1 MTAQAGT
8 AAPPGRAMAN
18 APLAR
23 VLATVSDTLD
33 KITEAA
39 YVAVTAG
46 FAVIMALGVFFRYV
60 LNNSLVWSDELSL
73 ILFGWATFLAVATA
87 YLHNK
92 HFNIDLLIRAL
103 APRWQARAAVLAEG
117 LAGGYILALLV
128 ASIQALPVAA
138 RARTDALELPLTVP
152 YAAIPVAC
160 VIMLVHWARRT
171 TSGGSAGAALLKLAI
186 LVVFFALVYL
196 PVGKYV
202 PITGGT
208 RVAVLALALAI
219 PMAVGVPV
227 AFCLGLMATLYVAL
241 FGTIRFHTGAM
252 QIFYGIE
259 ILALLAVPLLILSGT
274 LMHTSGIARRL
285 VDFAQALVG
294 RIRGGLAASNVVAS
308 MIFADISGSAV
319 SDTAAIGGIMIPEMK
334 KRGYDPAFC
343 AALQGA
349 AGTLGLMLPPAIT
362 LLLYAVAMNQS
373 VSRLFAA
380 SFIPAFVVALS
391 FILVSYI
398 HARRHNYPREAVP
411 AREILPRTLRAAPG
425 VFAAVIV
432 VAGILGGV
440 FTPSEAGVVLLVYVL
455 GLTLLFYRTPPRATV
470 IDAATAAA
478 PARLGAR
485 MIYRATVEAGYIS
498 GMMLFLVATSAF
510 LGFVLAY
517 DEVAFLLAETVA
529 EITQNKYVVL
539 FLLNLVFI
547 VLGMFLEAAPIIF
560 GFLPTFMPL
569 LAQIG
574 VDPILWGVIFVI
586 NMGIGMLVPP
596 VAMTLFISSA
606 IAQVP
611 FSRAVRAAVPF
622 ILIMVLDLI
631 LVVAFP
637 QIALWLPSQI
647 FPAR

>member
-1 MTAQAGT
+1 
-8 AAPPGRAMAN
+8 MARS
-18 APLAR
+18 PLAR
-23 VLATVSDTLD
+23 LLAAASDLLD
-33 KITEAA
+33 RITEAA

-46 FAVIMALGVFFRYV
+46 FAAIMALGVFFRYV

-92 HFNIDLLIRAL
+92 HFNIDLLVRAL
-103 APRWQARAAVLAEG
+103 APRWRARAEVLAEG
-117 LAGGYILALLV
+117 LAGGYILSLLV

-171 TSGGSAGAALLKLAI
+171 TSGGSAGAALVKLII
-186 LVVFFALVYL
+186 LLAFFALVYL
-196 PVGKYV
+196 PIGKYV
-202 PITGGT
+202 PITGGL
-208 RVAVLALALAI
+208 RVAVLALALAV

-227 AFCLGLMATLYVAL
+227 AFCLGLMATLYVAV

-274 LMHTSGIARRL
+274 LMHTSGIAQRL
-285 VDFAQALVG
+285 VDFAQAIVG
-294 RIRGGLAASNVVAS
+294 RIRGGLASSNVVAS

-380 SFIPAFVVALS
+380 SFVPAFLVALS
-391 FILVSYI
+391 FMLVSYI
-398 HARRHNYPREAVP
+398 HARRHNYPRESVP
-411 AREILPRTLRAAPG
+411 GREILPRILKAAPG
-425 VFAAVIV
+425 IMAAVIV

-440 FTPSEAGVVLLVYVL
+440 FTPAEAGVVLLTYVL
-455 GLTLLFYRTPPRATV
+455 VLTLLFYRKGAAPTV
-470 IDAATAAA
+470 PDIAGSAK

-485 MIYRATVEAGYIS
+485 TIYRATVEAGHIS

-517 DEVAFLLAETVA
+517 DEVAFLLADTVSA
-529 EITQNKYVVL
+529 FTQNKYVVL
-539 FLLNLVFI
+539 FLVNLIFI
-547 VLGMFLEAAPIIF
+547 ILGMVLEAAPIIF

-569 LAQIG
+569 LAKVG
-574 VDPILWGVIFVI
+574 VDPIEWGVIFVI

-596 VAMTLFISSA
+596 VAMTLFVSSA

-611 FSRAVRAAVPF
+611 FAKAVRAAVPF
-622 ILIMVLDLI
+622 ILIMVLDLA

-637 QIALWLPSQI
+637 QIALWLPSQL
-647 FPAR
+647 FPGR